1 MPKHKLYEDV
11 KLISIDSIKPS
22 PFENPNEFSEELLEL
37 LKKDIE
43 TNGLIANAIVVN
55 PKDNTI
61 IDGNH
66 RMQIMKELGYEK
78 VPVVF
83 YEPEDEAE
91 HKILSVSFNQKRGT
105 FNEQRLHNLVKSI
118 FDSGKYSL
126 EELKT
131 KLGFN
136 MAELKEKLETIKVDE
151 NLIKRL
157 EQEAEE
163 SESNGLVALNFVV
176 TKQQEKVILEAL
188 DEAEGKTKGEKL
200 YSICSK
206 YLGGD
211 SVNNNGD

>member
-1 MPKHKLYEDV
+1 MPKRKLYEDV

-22 PFENPNEFSEELLEL
+22 PFENPNEFSEELFES

-55 PKDNTI
+55 PKDNSV

-66 RMQIMKELGYEK
+66 RLQIMKELGYEK

-83 YEPEDEAE
+83 FEPEDETE

-105 FNEQRLHNLVKSI
+105 FNEQRLHNLLKDI

-136 MAELKEKLETIKVDE
+136 LSELREKLETIKVDE
-151 NLIKRL
+151 NLIRKL
-157 EQEAEE
+157 EQEAAENEE
-163 SESNGLVALNFVV
+163 NALVPLNFVV
-176 TKQQEKVILEAL
+176 SKRQEKIILGAMET
-188 DEAEGKTKGEKL
+188 AEGRIKADKL
-200 YSICSK
+200 EHICSEF
-206 YLGGD
+206 LSMREAD
-211 SVNNNGD
+211 SDEN

>member
-1 MPKHKLYEDV
+1 MPEHKLYEEVQLVPVD
-11 KLISIDSIKPS
+11 LIKPS
-22 PFENPNEFSEELLEL
+22 PFENPNEFSEELLES

-66 RMQIMKELGYEK
+66 RAKIMKELGYTEI
-78 VPVVF
+78 PVVY
-83 YEPEDEAE
+83 YEPTDEVE
-91 HKILSVSFNQKRGT
+91 HKILSVSLNQKRGT

-118 FDSGKYSL
+118 LDSGKYSL

-136 MAELKEKLETIKVDE
+136 MSELKEKLETIKVDE

-157 EQEAEE
+157 EQESQE
-163 SESNGLVALNFVV
+163 SENNMPVPLNFVV
-176 TKQQEKVILEAL
+176 TKKQEKIINQAFLEAS
-188 DEAEGKTKGEKL
+188 GSTKGDKL
-200 YSICSK
+200 EDICLT
-206 YLGGD
+206 YL
-211 SVNNNGD
+211 NGKQDDD